1 MLTKKQLQFINSLK
15 QKKFREEY
23 HLFIA
28 EGPKMVVELLKSEI
42 EVEQLFATTEFL
54 NKVLPDKRITYTE
67 VNNKEL
73 ERLSAQ
79 VTPNEVLAVCKI
91 PDYVF
96 NKSELKGKLT
106 LLLDTIK
113 DPGNMGT
120 IIRIAD
126 WFGIETIICSRESAD
141 AYNPK
146 VVQSTMGSI
155 ARIKLHYMN
164 LMDFFNELKD
174 EPLLNKG
181 FPVFGALLEGENIYT
196 KGLTTE
202 GFIVIGNES
211 KGISDSIL
219 PYITERISIPSF
231 SHYRPEKGE
240 AESLNAAIAAAII
253 CSEFRRKTAHNALR
267 LTSTPLSTGRSG

>member
-1 MLTKKQLQFINSLK
+1 MLTKKQLQFVNSLK
-15 QKKFREEY
+15 QKKYREE
-23 HLFIA
+23 HQLFIA
-28 EGPKMVVELLKSEI
+28 EGPKMVSELLKSEI
-42 EVEQLFATTEFL
+42 EVKQLYATKAFL
-54 NKVLPDKRITYTE
+54 SKKAVEKQIDCVEIGYS
-67 VNNKEL
+67 EL
-73 ERLSAQ
+73 ERLSSL

-91 PDYVF
+91 PNYVF
-96 NKSELKGKLT
+96 NKTELKGKLT
-106 LLLDTIK
+106 LILDSIK

-146 VVQSTMGSI
+146 VIQSTMGSI
-155 ARIKLHYMN
+155 ARIKLHYLN

-174 EPLLNKG
+174 ESLLNTG

-196 KGLTTE
+196 KGLTAE

-219 PYITERISIPSF
+219 PYITEKISIPSF
-231 SHYRPEKGE
+231 SHYRPDKGE
-240 AESLNAAIAAAII
+240 AESLNAAVAAAII
-253 CSEFRRKTAHNALR
+253 CSEFRRR
-267 LTSTPLSTGRSG
+267 TGYG